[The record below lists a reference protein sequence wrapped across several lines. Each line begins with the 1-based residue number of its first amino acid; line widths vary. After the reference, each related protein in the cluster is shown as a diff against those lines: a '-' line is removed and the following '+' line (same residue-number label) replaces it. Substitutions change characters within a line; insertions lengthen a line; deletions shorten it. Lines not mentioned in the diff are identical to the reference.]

1 MTGHSL
7 FCSARLTLCV
17 FVFFGLTIL
26 YTQRINLGFAI
37 VWYYKRNFFFSK
49 NNYNKLQK
57 YGKTKE
63 YNFIT

>member
-7 FCSARLTLCV
+7 FCSARLTLCI

-37 VWYYKRNFFFSK
+37 VWYCRIIFFSK
-49 NNYNKLQK
+49 NNYTKL
-57 YGKTKE
+57 
-63 YNFIT
+63 

>member
-7 FCSARLTLCV
+7 FCSARLTLCI

-37 VWYYKRNFFFSK
+37 VWYSKRIFFF
-49 NNYNKLQK
+49 
-57 YGKTKE
+57 
-63 YNFIT
+63 